1 MPQIPL
7 IQTYQ
12 IRMIKLEEQMETL
25 VSNPKLVKK
34 KKNNILG
41 FNFLFIFFQLYQI

>member
-34 KKNNILG
+34 I
-41 FNFLFIFFQLYQI
+41 I